1 MSKQYAMFPI
11 KHRDIFDMYQKQIE
25 DFWTATEINLDK
37 DEYDFK
43 YKLTEDERFFVKNI
57 LAFFAGSDEI
67 VNLNLSENLIPKIG
81 VKEAVHFYRMQ
92 MAMEDIHSHSYA
104 LQLDTFIKDEEEK
117 QITKILP
124 RKNELKR
131 PVIANVDRALI
142 ITSAKSP
149 DLSLLLLDKMLSLVI
164 HNSIKPLICITK
176 S

>member
-11 KHRDIFDMYQKQIE
+11 KHRDIFEMYQKQIE

-43 YKLTEDERFFVKNI
+43 YKLNDDERFFVKNI

-104 LQLDTFIKDEEEK
+104 LQLDTFIK
-117 QITKILP
+117 
-124 RKNELKR
+124 
-131 PVIANVDRALI
+131 IA
-142 ITSAKSP
+142 
-149 DLSLLLLDKMLSLVI
+149 LSLSLNNYCLSSRL
-164 HNSIKPLICITK
+164 NSII
-176 S
+176 